1 MIPREKISSVF
12 KNSPADKARLHPG
25 DLTGLLPGDVILVY
39 GKYTCPTHRQM
50 LEVSREMLGS
60 GTDIT
65 VQRKNEKGVDE
76 PLSPMHVTPTSK
88 NDSALLGFEPAA
100 DLEHTVVADVIDSSP
115 AAKAHVERGAK
126 ITAVNDIPVKTW
138 GQIYSALCHEKG
150 KPITLHYLI
159 RDNKTVQ
166 SRELGVLTVD
176 EFNPDAYVFRVTGPG
191 FPWAPKTVHIKQ
203 DGPISAIAWGAKQT
217 LTQVLGTYVS
227 LRSMATGT
235 ASVRNAAG
243 PIGIAIASVKMARQ
257 SFMDFVLALCVPQ
270 RRHRRLQ
277 FPPAAGGGRRTGR
290 LPHHREDPR
299 KARLREGHERRAV
312 RRLGAHRQPVHP
324 HHHQRHPAP
333 GELLVDDAPD
343 NFDLALAAELQAA
356 LLPATCP
363 PDCPHQQAAARNR
376 MCGQVGGDFYDFI
389 RINQDQVAIVIGDVV
404 GHGVR
409 ASLLMAKIMGHLR
422 SEPANRSRPAELI
435 GDLNN
440 MLLALGSRLGQVV
453 LCSLFYAVIDLPSGA
468 AFFVNAGHPR
478 PFLHEKATH
487 KITALGGQN
496 ILLGVQEFKPVEG
509 CHTFAP
515 GSAW

>member
-257 SFMDFVLALCVPQ
+257 SFMDFVWLFAFLNAAIAVFNFLPLPVVDGGLAVFLIIEKIRGKPVSVKVMNVVQYVGLAL
-270 RRHRRLQ
+270 
-277 FPPAAGGGRRTGR
+277 
-290 LPHHREDPR
+290 
-299 KARLREGHERRAV
+299 
-312 RRLGAHRQPVHP
+312 
-324 HHHQRHPAP
+324 
-333 GELLVDDAPD
+333 
-343 NFDLALAAELQAA
+343 
-356 LLPATCP
+356 
-363 PDCPHQQAAARNR
+363 
-376 MCGQVGGDFYDFI
+376 
-389 RINQDQVAIVIGDVV
+389 IG
-404 GHGVR
+404 
-409 ASLLMAKIMGHLR
+409 
-422 SEPANRSRPAELI
+422 
-435 GDLNN
+435 
-440 MLLALGSRLGQVV
+440 
-453 LCSLFYAVIDLPSGA
+453 SLFILITINDILRQ
-468 AFFVNAGHPR
+468 VN
-478 PFLHEKATH
+478 
-487 KITALGGQN
+487 
-496 ILLGVQEFKPVEG
+496 
-509 CHTFAP
+509 
-515 GSAW
+515 SW